1 MPDADKRARIAAVY
15 NIFAYFMYIPLI
27 MILPRLVESL
37 HPGGKGVEGN
47 PALSGQDL
55 DPTMRLVFWPAVIGW
70 ILIGV
75 WITQLYIRYW
85 KLKEKEWLHA

>member
-1 MPDADKRARIAAVY
+1 
-15 NIFAYFMYIPLI
+15 MYIPLI
-27 MILPRLVESL
+27 MIVPRLVESL

-47 PALSGQDL
+47 PALNGQDL
-55 DPTMRLVFWPAVIGW
+55 DPTMRMVFWPAVIGW
-70 ILIGV
+70 TLIGV